1 MSDTFSRPLT
11 VILYGTGAL
20 GGLAVEALNAGRP
33 TIKIVGA
40 VDVDPDK
47 IGRSLGELFPAG
59 HAWAN
64 VKVAGSLAECL
75 AGLSQ
80 KPDVAYHM
88 TESVPHDIEGQ
99 LSELL
104 EAGLNVISA
113 AESMFHPGLRFADFT
128 ARLDALAKSNGVSIT
143 GTGINPGFSFDS
155 LPLMLARATNGV
167 RRIDISRVIDVT
179 GTGPG
184 DIDHVGYGLLPDDF
198 DAKIASGRIVGHMG
212 LPESIALLAERLGMQ
227 IDTVTERWETETA
240 AFPVDSGDS
249 TLGILEPGRVVGI
262 TQFAEALKGDD
273 VVMSMRLVMYY
284 QPEQFGLEVADRIEI
299 AGAHQIN
306 MSLVPAARSLFG
318 AANIVVNATH
328 DVAAARPGFISALD
342 YTIGGAHRGG
352 FAYVIDTARDLRP
365 GHVPLKAVP
374 L

>member
-20 GGLAVEALNAGRP
+20 GGLALEALNAGRP
-33 TIKIVGA
+33 TIKVVGA
-40 VDVDPDK
+40 VDIDPAK

-59 HAWAN
+59 QPWSD
-64 VKVAGSLAECL
+64 VQVTGSLAECL

-88 TESVPHDIEGQ
+88 TESVPDDIEDQ

-104 EAGLNVISA
+104 DAGLNVISA

-128 ARLDALAKSNGVSIT
+128 QRLDKLAKSKGVSIT

-184 DIDHVGYGLLPDDF
+184 DIDHVGYGLMPDDF
-198 DAKIASGRIVGHMG
+198 NAKIASGRIVGHMG

-240 AFPVDSGDS
+240 TFPVDSGDS

-262 TQFAEALKGDD
+262 TQFAEALKGKD
-273 VVMSMRLVMYY
+273 VIMSMRLVMYY

-299 AGAHQIN
+299 TGAHQIN

-328 DVAAARPGFISALD
+328 DVVAAAPGFINALD